1 MNTITQIARFRQSV
15 VKFSFNFGV
24 ISAVKRFNV
33 SGGSVYRRRKRC
45 NGSPESLVEYSRFCC
60 IQTDNGLEFIKA
72 FDERKK
78 GKTSLFEKTLAQLG
92 IKHKLIRPYTP
103 RHNGK
108 VERSHRKDN
117 EYFYS
122 THRFMSFEDFRR
134 QLYVHNRNYNN
145 LAFA

>member
-1 MNTITQIARFRQSV
+1 MDTITQIARFRQSV
-15 VKFSFNFGV
+15 VKFSFDFGV

-78 GKTSLFEKTLAQLG
+78 GKKIHSDNFRVRQILFDMKTYL
-92 IKHKLIRPYTP
+92 K
-103 RHNGK
+103 
-108 VERSHRKDN
+108 
-117 EYFYS
+117 
-122 THRFMSFEDFRR
+122 TH
-134 QLYVHNRNYNN
+134 YGTIC
-145 LAFA
+145 